1 MSAVRSAG
9 VRASLAASVAR
20 LARLV
25 SGASVRWVEERPC
38 HDQCIFFANHV
49 SHLDFVVLWSVLPKE
64 LRARTRPVAAKDYWA
79 AGRIRRFA
87 ATRVFRAVLVDR
99 EGGSLGQLRTQLD
112 QLIGALDAGGSLI
125 LFPEGP
131 RGSGREIGP
140 FKSGLYYLARQR
152 PDIDLVPV
160 HLHNLHR
167 IMPKGEFLPV
177 PQLSRVSFGPPL
189 RLLANE
195 PKAAFLARA
204 RDAVDRLGPS

>member
-1 MSAVRSAG
+1 MTAI
-9 VRASLAASVAR
+9 LAAGAAR
-20 LARLV
+20 LARLAT
-25 SGASVRWVEERPC
+25 GASVRWVEERPYRE
-38 HDQCIFFANHV
+38 QCIFFANHV

-79 AGRIRRFA
+79 AGRLRRYA

-99 EGGSLGQLRTQLD
+99 EGGSLGQLRAQLD

-125 LFPEGP
+125 LFPEGT

-140 FKSGLYYLARQR
+140 FKSGLYYLAQQR

-160 HLHNLHR
+160 HLHNLDR
-167 IMPKGEFLPV
+167 LMPKGEFLPV
-177 PQLSRVSFGPPL
+177 PQLSRVTVGPPL
-189 RLLANE
+189 RLLADE

-204 RDAVDRLGPS
+204 REAVERLGPS